1 MKKILFACVV
11 CGLIFF
17 PPPAA
22 IAEISYPEM
31 DKVFSSA
38 ESLFKAMK
46 ERNCP
51 AIWGA
56 LTKET
61 KKTIVDNVYKSTVK
75 SGNEYSREQINIDF
89 EIGGLIAKTYWK
101 SYLAEF
107 DPTMILE
114 QSKWEIGFIKSEK
127 AEIKIQYKKS
137 VKPAVL
143 KMYKEDGIWKTGLE
157 ETFGARGYLDYL
169 LIEKRVMKY

>member
-1 MKKILFACVV
+1 MKKILFACVI
-11 CGLIFF
+11 CGVIFSTLS
-17 PPPAA
+17 AA
-22 IAEISYPEM
+22 TVEIPYSEL

-38 ESLFKAMK
+38 EIMFKAMK

-51 AIWGA
+51 AIWA
-56 LTKET
+56 SLTKES
-61 KKTIVDNVYKSTVK
+61 KKSIVDNVYKATVK
-75 SGNEYSREQINIDF
+75 SGNEYSKEQINIDF

-107 DPTMILE
+107 DPDMILE

-127 AEIKIQYKKS
+127 AEIKIQHKKAE
-137 VKPAVL
+137 KPAIL

-157 ETFGARGYLDYL
+157 ETFKAREYLDYL
-169 LIEKRVMKY
+169 IIEK